1 MADGAFPLAHALHK
15 IKTILKFTELG
26 LNESLLEGIHSMG
39 YSEATPIQSQ
49 SMPVILQGQ
58 DLMGIAQTG
67 TGKTAAFL
75 LPVLNRVADNPEWTG
90 VKALIVVPTREL
102 AQQIDQAVEAYS
114 YFTGAS
120 SMAIYGGGDGMDFY
134 NEKTAIQ
141 QGVDIVIATPGR
153 LLSHL
158 NVGADFS
165 QIRFLI
171 LDEADRMMDMG
182 FQPDLIRIIKKVNPD
197 RQTLMFSATMPDKV
211 LDFAHSLLKDPVT
224 VNIALNK
231 PAKGVQQTAYIVN
244 DGQKMPILVDLL
256 ANYVNESVII
266 FSSTKQNVHNL
277 YRALKGKMPGVGYI
291 SSDLEQNQREEML
304 LDYRSGKINVLVATD
319 VMSRGIDIAGI
330 RLVVNYDVPGD
341 AEDYVHR
348 VGRTARA
355 DKRGEAITFVGPSD
369 QTRFYKIEVLIGSAV
384 EKAVVDEK
392 YGPTPEYKPTRRG
405 GGGGDGGQR
414 HSGKGPRHK
423 KFNRNRPK
431 GPKTS

>member
-1 MADGAFPLAHALHK
+1 
-15 IKTILKFTELG
+15 
-26 LNESLLEGIHSMG
+26 MG
-39 YSEATPIQSQ
+39 YEEATPIQAQ
-49 SMPVILQGQ
+49 SMPVILKGQ
-58 DLMGIAQTG
+58 DLIGIAQTG
-67 TGKTAAFL
+67 TGKTAAFV
-75 LPVLNRVADNPEWTG
+75 LPVLHKVAEHPEWSG

-102 AQQIDQAVEAYS
+102 ATQIDQAVEAYS

-134 NEKTAIQ
+134 NEKSAIQ

-182 FQPDLIRIIKKVNPD
+182 FQPDLMRIIKKVNAD
-197 RQTLMFSATMPDKV
+197 RQTLMFSATMPHRIK
-211 LDFAHSLLKDPVT
+211 DFAQSLLKDPVT

-231 PAKGVQQTAYIVN
+231 PAKGVKQSAFIVH
-244 DGQKMPILVDLL
+244 DSQKMPILVDFLS
-256 ANYVNESVII
+256 NYVNESVII
-266 FSSTKQNVHNL
+266 FSSTKQNVLAL
-277 YRALKGKMPGVGYI
+277 YRALKNKLPGVGYI
-291 SSDLEQNQREEML
+291 SSDLEQDAREEML
-304 LDYRSGKINVLVATD
+304 LDYRSGKVNILVATD

-355 DKRGEAITFVGPSD
+355 DKNGEAITFVGLSD
-369 QTRFYKIEVLIGSAV
+369 QGKFHKIESLIGYPV
-384 EKAVVDEK
+384 DKAVIEEK
-392 YGPTPEYKPTRRG
+392 YGPAPEYKGASGRG
-405 GGGGDGGQR
+405 GNRSGGNPNKKIFR
-414 HSGKGPRHK
+414 KKNNSHGPRK
-423 KFNRNRPK
+423 
-431 GPKTS
+431 S

>member
-1 MADGAFPLAHALHK
+1 LFAL
-15 IKTILKFTELG
+15 INTIIILKFTELA
-26 LNESLLEGIHSMG
+26 LHEPLLEGIHSMG
-39 YSEATPIQSQ
+39 YLEATPIQAQ
-49 SMPVILQGQ
+49 SMPVILNGQ
-58 DLMGIAQTG
+58 DVMGIAQTG

-75 LPVLNRVADNPEWTG
+75 LPVLHRIACNPDWTG

-102 AQQIDQAVEAYS
+102 AQQIDQAAEAYS

-165 QIRFLI
+165 HIQFLI

-182 FQPDLIRIIKKVNPD
+182 FQPDLIRIIKKVNAD

-211 LDFAHSLLKDPVT
+211 LEFAHSLLKNPVT

-256 ANYVNESVII
+256 ANYTNESVII
-266 FSSTKQNVHNL
+266 FSSTKQNVNAL
-277 YRALKGKMPGVGYI
+277 YRALKAKMPGVGFI
-291 SSDLEQNQREEML
+291 SSDLEQDQREEML
-304 LDYRSGKINVLVATD
+304 LDYRSGKVNILVATD

-341 AEDYVHR
+341 EEDYVHR

-355 DKRGEAITFVGPSD
+355 DKKGEAITFVGPSE
-369 QTRFYKIEVLIGSAV
+369 QTKFYKIELLIGNAV
-384 EKAVVDEK
+384 DKAIVDER
-392 YGPTPEYKPTRRG
+392 YGPVPEYKPGRSQG
-405 GGGGDGGQR
+405 GGGHGGKRHGGDR
-414 HSGKGPRHK
+414 PRNK
-423 KFNRNRPK
+423 NFNRPK
-431 GPKTS
+431 GPRGPKK

>member
-1 MADGAFPLAHALHK
+1 LYTPNYYY
-15 IKTILKFTELG
+15 TILKFTELG
-26 LNESLLEGIHSMG
+26 LHEPLLEGIHSMG
-39 YSEATPIQSQ
+39 YTEATPIQAQ
-49 SMPVILQGQ
+49 SMPAILNGQ

-75 LPVLNRVADNPEWTG
+75 LPVLHRIASNPGWTG

-102 AQQIDQAVEAYS
+102 AQQIDQAAEAYS
-114 YFTGAS
+114 YFTGSS

-165 QIRFLI
+165 QIQFLI

-182 FQPDLIRIIKKVNPD
+182 FQPDLIRIIKKVNPV
-197 RQTLMFSATMPDKV
+197 RQTLMFSATMPDKI
-211 LDFAHSLLKDPVT
+211 LEFAHSLLKDPVT

-256 ANYVNESVII
+256 SNYVNESVII
-266 FSSTKQNVHNL
+266 FSSTKQNVNSL
-277 YRALKGKMPGVGYI
+277 YRALKAKMPGVGYI
-291 SSDLEQNQREEML
+291 SSDLEQEQREEML
-304 LDYRSGKINVLVATD
+304 LDYRSGKVNVLVATD

-355 DKRGEAITFVGPSD
+355 DKKGEAITFVGPAD
-369 QTRFYKIEVLIGSAV
+369 QSKFYKIELLIGSAV
-384 EKAVVDEK
+384 DKAIIEDK
-392 YGPTPEYKPTRRG
+392 YGAAPEYKPGRG
-405 GGGGDGGQR
+405 GGGGGHRQGGNGNGNR
-414 HSGKGPRHK
+414 NK
-423 KFNRNRPK
+423 KFNRSK
-431 GPKTS
+431 GPRGPKKP

>member
-1 MADGAFPLAHALHK
+1 MNAFTVWSLFLVLLLRASNTK
-15 IKTILKFTELG
+15 YILKFTELA
-26 LNESLLEGIHSMG
+26 LNASLLEGIQSMG
-39 YSEATPIQSQ
+39 YEEATPIQAQ
-49 SMPVILQGQ
+49 SMPVILKGQ

-67 TGKTAAFL
+67 TGKTAAFV
-75 LPVLNRVADNPEWTG
+75 LPVLHQIAEHPEWSS

-102 AQQIDQAVEAYS
+102 AIQIDQAVEAYS

-134 NEKTAIQ
+134 NEKSAIQ

-165 QIRFLI
+165 HIRFLI

-182 FQPDLIRIIKKVNPD
+182 FQPDLMRIIKKVNSE
-197 RQTLMFSATMPDKV
+197 RQTLMFSATMPHKIK
-211 LDFAHSLLKDPVT
+211 DFAQSLLKDPVT

-231 PAKGVQQTAYIVN
+231 PAKGVKQSAFIVH
-244 DGQKMPILVDLL
+244 DAQKMPILIDSLG
-256 ANYVNESVII
+256 NYVNESVII
-266 FSSTKQNVHNL
+266 FSSTKQNVQAL
-277 YRALKGKMPGVGYI
+277 YRALKNKLHGVGYI
-291 SSDLEQNQREEML
+291 SSDLEQDAREEML
-304 LDYRSGKINVLVATD
+304 LNYRSGKVNILVATD

-355 DKRGEAITFVGPSD
+355 DKNGEAITFVGPSD
-369 QTRFYKIEVLIGSAV
+369 QSKFHRIESLIGYPV
-384 EKAVVDEK
+384 EKAIVDEK
-392 YGPTPEYKPTRRG
+392 YGPTPEYKAASGR
-405 GGGGDGGQR
+405 GGQR
-414 HSGKGPRHK
+414 QGGHPKKKFFRKKNNSQGPRK
-423 KFNRNRPK
+423 
-431 GPKTS
+431 S

>member
-1 MADGAFPLAHALHK
+1 
-15 IKTILKFTELG
+15 LKFTELG
-26 LNESLLEGIHSMG
+26 LHDSLLEGIHSMG
-39 YSEATPIQSQ
+39 YAEATPIQSQ

-75 LPVLNRVADNPEWTG
+75 LPVLHRIASHPEWTG

-182 FQPDLIRIIKKVNPD
+182 FQPDLIRIIKKVNAD
-197 RQTLMFSATMPDKV
+197 RQTLMFSATMPDKI
-211 LDFAHSLLKDPVT
+211 LDFAQSLLRDPVT

-231 PAKGVQQTAYIVN
+231 PAKGVQQTAYIVH

-256 ANYVNESVII
+256 GGYANESVII
-266 FSSTKQNVHNL
+266 FSSTKHNVLAL
-277 YRALKGKMPGVGYI
+277 YKALKTKLPGVGYI
-291 SSDLEQNQREEML
+291 SSDLEQDAREQML
-304 LDYRSGKINVLVATD
+304 LDYRSGKVNILVATD

-355 DKRGEAITFVGPSD
+355 DKRGEAMTFVGPSD
-369 QTRFYKIEVLIGSAV
+369 QGRFHKIEVLIGSAV
-384 EKAVVDEK
+384 DKAIIEER
-392 YGPTPEYKPTRRG
+392 YGPAPEYNPRSSG
-405 GGGGDGGQR
+405 GG
-414 HSGKGPRHK
+414 KPRHGDRNK
-423 KFNRNRPK
+423 KFSRKPHFK
-431 GPKTS
+431 GPKKS